1 MQLLSGNNMKDNF
14 LFKPKNHSIKILNH
28 NNAIPIGKIFC
39 VGRNY
44 PKHAEEMNEP
54 VERDEPFFFSKPPQ
68 SITQETL
75 ISYPNNPNNL
85 QHEVELVVVIGLEGK
100 EIQLK
105 ESYKHIL
112 GYAVGIDLTK
122 RELQKIAKANSKPWD
137 LSKGFDNS
145 APISLVKLNQNSLLR
160 EGKIE
165 LRLNG
170 SIKQSGNISE
180 MIWPVNQL
188 ISYLSNF
195 ITLYPGDIIFTGTPA
210 GVGKIFKNDKIEAS
224 IEGVGELE
232 VIFK

>member
-1 MQLLSGNNMKDNF
+1 MKNNS
-14 LFKPKNHSIKILNH
+14 LFKPKNYSLGILDNK
-28 NNAIPIGKIFC
+28 NVIPIGKIFC
-39 VGRNY
+39 VGRNF

-54 VERDEPFFFSKPPQ
+54 IERDEPFFFSKPPQ
-68 SITQETL
+68 SLTQETV
-75 ISYPNNPNNL
+75 ISYPDDPYNL
-85 QHEVELVVVIGLEGK
+85 EHEVELVVVIGLEGK
-100 EIQLK
+100 EIK
-105 ESYKHIL
+105 PEESYNHIL

-137 LSKGFDNS
+137 LSKGFDDS
-145 APISLVKLNQNSLLR
+145 APISLVKLNKYNLIR

-180 MIWPVNQL
+180 MIWPVDQL

-210 GVGKIFKNDKIEAS
+210 GVGKVLKNDKIEAS
-224 IEGVGELE
+224 IEGVGKLE
-232 VIFK
+232 IIFK

>member
-1 MQLLSGNNMKDNF
+1 MKNNS
-14 LFKPKNHSIKILNH
+14 LFKPKNYSLGILDNK
-28 NNAIPIGKIFC
+28 NVIPIGKIFC
-39 VGRNY
+39 VGRNF

-54 VERDEPFFFSKPPQ
+54 IERDEPFFFSKPPQ
-68 SITQETL
+68 SLTQETV
-75 ISYPNNPNNL
+75 ISYPDDPYNL

-100 EIQLK
+100 EIK
-105 ESYKHIL
+105 PEESYNHIL

-137 LSKGFDNS
+137 LSKGFDDS
-145 APISLVKLNQNSLLR
+145 APISLVKLNKYNLIR
-160 EGKIE
+160 EGNIE

-180 MIWPVNQL
+180 MIWPVDQL

-210 GVGKIFKNDKIEAS
+210 GVGKVLKNDKIEAS
-224 IEGVGELE
+224 IEGVGKLE
-232 VIFK
+232 VIFN

>member
-1 MQLLSGNNMKDNF
+1 MKNNS
-14 LFKPKNHSIKILNH
+14 LFKPKNYSLGILDNK
-28 NNAIPIGKIFC
+28 NVIPIGKIFC
-39 VGRNY
+39 VGRNF

-54 VERDEPFFFSKPPQ
+54 IERDEPFFFSKPPQ
-68 SITQETL
+68 SLTQETV
-75 ISYPNNPNNL
+75 ISYPDDPYNL
-85 QHEVELVVVIGLEGK
+85 EHEVELVVVIGLEGK
-100 EIQLK
+100 EIK
-105 ESYKHIL
+105 PEESYNHIL

-137 LSKGFDNS
+137 LSKGFDDS
-145 APISLVKLNQNSLLR
+145 APISLVKLNKYNLIR

-180 MIWPVNQL
+180 MIWPVDQL

-210 GVGKIFKNDKIEAS
+210 GVGKVLKNDKIEAS
-224 IEGVGELE
+224 IEGVGKLE
-232 VIFK
+232 VIFN

>member
-1 MQLLSGNNMKDNF
+1 MKDKF
-14 LFKPKNHSIKILNH
+14 FFEPKNYSVKILNH
-28 NNAIPIGKIFC
+28 NKLIPIGKIFC

-44 PKHAEEMNEP
+44 PKHAIEMNESIDK
-54 VERDEPFFFSKPPQ
+54 DEPFFFSKPPQ
-68 SITQETL
+68 SITQENI

-100 EIQLK
+100 EIQLE

-122 RELQKIAKANSKPWD
+122 RNLQKIAKVNSKPWD

-145 APISLVKLNQNSLLR
+145 APISLVKLNQNNLLR

-165 LRLNG
+165 LSLNG

-180 MIWPVNQL
+180 MIWPVDQL
-188 ISYLSNF
+188 IAYLSNF

-210 GVGKIFKNDKIEAS
+210 GVGKVFKNDKLEAS
-224 IEGVGELE
+224 IEGVGKLE
-232 VIFK
+232 VIFN

>member
-1 MQLLSGNNMKDNF
+1 MKNNS
-14 LFKPKNHSIKILNH
+14 LFKPKNYSLGILDNK
-28 NNAIPIGKIFC
+28 NVIPIGKIFC
-39 VGRNY
+39 VGRNF

-54 VERDEPFFFSKPPQ
+54 IERDEPFFFSKPPQ
-68 SITQETL
+68 SLTQETV
-75 ISYPNNPNNL
+75 ISYPDDPYNL

-100 EIQLK
+100 EIK
-105 ESYKHIL
+105 PEESYNHIL

-137 LSKGFDNS
+137 LSKGFDDS
-145 APISLVKLNQNSLLR
+145 APISLVKLNKYNLIR

-180 MIWPVNQL
+180 MIWPVDQL

-210 GVGKIFKNDKIEAS
+210 GVGKVLKNDKIEAC
-224 IEGVGELE
+224 IEGVGKLE
-232 VIFK
+232 VIFN

>member
-1 MQLLSGNNMKDNF
+1 MKRKP
-14 LFKPKNHSIKILNH
+14 LFKPKNYSLEILDNK
-28 NNAIPIGKIFC
+28 NVIPIGKILC
-39 VGRNY
+39 VGRNF

-54 VERDEPFFFSKPPQ
+54 IERDEPFFFSKPPQ
-68 SITQETL
+68 SLTQETV
-75 ISYPNNPNNL
+75 ISYPDDPNNL

-100 EIQLK
+100 EIK
-105 ESYKHIL
+105 PEESYKHIL

-137 LSKGFDNS
+137 LSKGFDDS
-145 APISLVKLNQNSLLR
+145 APISLVKLNKNNLIR

-170 SIKQSGNISE
+170 GIRQSGNISE
-180 MIWPVNQL
+180 MIWPVDQL

-210 GVGKIFKNDKIEAS
+210 GVGKVLKNDKIEAW

-232 VIFK
+232 VILR

>member
-1 MQLLSGNNMKDNF
+1 MKNNS
-14 LFKPKNHSIKILNH
+14 LFKPKNYSLGILDNK
-28 NNAIPIGKIFC
+28 NVIPIGKIFC
-39 VGRNY
+39 VGRNF

-54 VERDEPFFFSKPPQ
+54 IERDEPFFFSKPPQ
-68 SITQETL
+68 SLTQETV
-75 ISYPNNPNNL
+75 ISYPDDPYNF

-100 EIQLK
+100 EIK
-105 ESYKHIL
+105 PEESYNHIL

-137 LSKGFDNS
+137 LSKGFDDS
-145 APISLVKLNQNSLLR
+145 APISLVKLNKYNLIR

-180 MIWPVNQL
+180 MIWPVDQL

-210 GVGKIFKNDKIEAS
+210 GVGKVLKNDKIEAC
-224 IEGVGELE
+224 IEGVGKLE
-232 VIFK
+232 VIFN

>member
-1 MQLLSGNNMKDNF
+1 MKNNS
-14 LFKPKNHSIKILNH
+14 LFKPKNYSLGILDNK
-28 NNAIPIGKIFC
+28 NVIPIGKIFC
-39 VGRNY
+39 VGRNF

-54 VERDEPFFFSKPPQ
+54 IERDEPFFFSKPPQ
-68 SITQETL
+68 SLTQETV
-75 ISYPNNPNNL
+75 ISYPDDPYNL

-100 EIQLK
+100 EIK
-105 ESYKHIL
+105 PEESYNHIL

-137 LSKGFDNS
+137 LSKGFDDS
-145 APISLVKLNQNSLLR
+145 APISLVKLNKYNLIR

-180 MIWPVNQL
+180 MIWPVDQL

-210 GVGKIFKNDKIEAS
+210 GVGKVLKNDKIEAS
-224 IEGVGELE
+224 IEGVGKLE
-232 VIFK
+232 VIFN

>member
-1 MQLLSGNNMKDNF
+1 MKDNS
-14 LFKPKNHSIKILNH
+14 LFKPKNFSLAILDNK
-28 NNAIPIGKIFC
+28 NVIPIGKIFC
-39 VGRNY
+39 VGRNF

-54 VERDEPFFFSKPPQ
+54 IERDEPFFFSKPPQ
-68 SITQETL
+68 SLTQDTV
-75 ISYPNNPNNL
+75 ISYPDDPNNL

-100 EIQLK
+100 EIK
-105 ESYKHIL
+105 PEESYKHIL

-122 RELQKIAKANSKPWD
+122 RELQKIAKSNSKPWD
-137 LSKGFDNS
+137 LSKGFDDS
-145 APISLVKLNQNSLLR
+145 APISLVKLNKNNLIR

-170 SIKQSGNISE
+170 GIRQSGNISE
-180 MIWPVNQL
+180 MIWPVDQL

-210 GVGKIFKNDKIEAS
+210 GVGKVLKNDKIEAW

>member
-1 MQLLSGNNMKDNF
+1 MKNNS
-14 LFKPKNHSIKILNH
+14 LFKPKNYSLRILDNK
-28 NNAIPIGKIFC
+28 NVIPIGKIFC
-39 VGRNY
+39 VGRNF

-54 VERDEPFFFSKPPQ
+54 IERDEPFFFSKPPQ
-68 SITQETL
+68 SLTQETV
-75 ISYPNNPNNL
+75 ISYPDDPYNL
-85 QHEVELVVVIGLEGK
+85 EHEVELVVVIGLEGK
-100 EIQLK
+100 EIK
-105 ESYKHIL
+105 PEESYNHIL

-137 LSKGFDNS
+137 LSKGFDDS
-145 APISLVKLNQNSLLR
+145 APISLVKLNKYNLIR

-180 MIWPVNQL
+180 MIWPVDQL

-210 GVGKIFKNDKIEAS
+210 GVGKVLKNDKIEAS
-224 IEGVGELE
+224 IEGVGKLE
-232 VIFK
+232 VIFN

>member
-1 MQLLSGNNMKDNF
+1 MKDNF
-14 LFKPKNHSIKILNH
+14 LFKPKNYSAKILDHKNI
-28 NNAIPIGKIFC
+28 IPIGKIFC

-44 PKHAEEMNEP
+44 PKHAEEMNET
-54 VERDEPFFFSKPPQ
+54 VEKDEPFFFSKPPQ
-68 SITQETL
+68 SLTQETI

-85 QHEVELVVVIGLEGK
+85 HHEVELVVIIGLEGK
-100 EIQLK
+100 EIQAE

-122 RELQKIAKANSKPWD
+122 RDLQKIAKVNSKPWD

-145 APISLVKLNQNSLLR
+145 APISLVKLNQNNLIK

-170 SIKQSGNISE
+170 RIKQSGNISE
-180 MIWPVNQL
+180 MIWPIDQL
-188 ISYLSNF
+188 ISHLSNF

-210 GVGKIFKNDKIEAS
+210 GVGKVCKNDKIEAS
-224 IEGVGELE
+224 IEGVGKLE
-232 VIFK
+232 VIFN